1 MKYISIIFM
10 ALILMSCRSQP
21 MERVRIEYR
30 EADTTAIYKRLSE
43 LLKERSLSQR
53 SSDSTI
59 DRSSERIVVNAAGDT
74 VRIYS
79 ERIVYRASLR
89 ETELL
94 LKLEA
99 KDRIVDS
106 LMQRDVE
113 VRIDS
118 VPYPVE
124 RKLTWWE
131 QTKMDVGGWAI
142 SIAIIAMVVIAL
154 MAWRAKKL
162 K

>member
-21 MERVRIEYR
+21 MERVRVEYR

-43 LLKERSLSQR
+43 LLKERALSQR

-59 DRSSERIVVNAAGDT
+59 DRSSERVVINAAGDT
-74 VRIYS
+74 VRVYS

-99 KDRIVDS
+99 KDRLIDS
-106 LMQRDVE
+106 LMQRGVE

-118 VPYPVE
+118 IPYPVE
-124 RKLTWWE
+124 KKLTWWE

-142 SIAIIAMVVIAL
+142 SVAVIAMVVIAL